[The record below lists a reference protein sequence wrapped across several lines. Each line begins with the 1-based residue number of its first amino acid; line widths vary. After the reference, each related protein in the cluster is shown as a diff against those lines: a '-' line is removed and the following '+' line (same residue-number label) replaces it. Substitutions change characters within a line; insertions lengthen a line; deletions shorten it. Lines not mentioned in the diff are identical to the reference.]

1 MKLSGETV
9 IKAPRAI
16 VWDALNDET
25 LLIECIPGCEAL
37 ERISDDELAA
47 AITAKVG
54 PVTAKFKGEVRLEN
68 VNPPLS
74 YTLIGQ
80 GKGAAGFARGRA
92 DVALHALSDDQTRLD
107 WSAEASIGGKL
118 AQMGARLID
127 STAKKYAEGFFGSF
141 SALTEDR
148 AAQAREAEALE
159 AQTRAVEDA
168 AQAETV
174 EDQPSSAKL
183 EPKLRPGLSSWIW
196 VSVLLLLI
204 LAVLYA
210 YGA

>member
-74 YTLIGQ
+74 YTDRAGQ
-80 GKGAAGFARGRA
+80 GGGGLCPGPRRCGFACA
-92 DVALHALSDDQTRLD
+92 
-107 WSAEASIGGKL
+107 IG
-118 AQMGARLID
+118 
-127 STAKKYAEGFFGSF
+127 
-141 SALTEDR
+141 
-148 AAQAREAEALE
+148 
-159 AQTRAVEDA
+159 
-168 AQAETV
+168 
-174 EDQPSSAKL
+174 
-183 EPKLRPGLSSWIW
+183 
-196 VSVLLLLI
+196 
-204 LAVLYA
+204 
-210 YGA
+210 

>member
-1 MKLSGETV
+1 
-9 IKAPRAI
+9 

-92 DVALHALSDDQTRLD
+92 DVALHGLSDDQTRLD

-127 STAKKYAEGFFGSF
+127 STAKKYAEGFFSSF
-141 SALTEDR
+141 SALTEAR
-148 AAQAREAEALE
+148 AAQAREA
-159 AQTRAVEDA
+159 AVPDDEGT
-168 AQAETV
+168 AQAEMIG
-174 EDQPSSAKL
+174 DQPPSPELGSKL
-183 EPKLRPGLSSWIW
+183 QPKLRKGLPSWIW
-196 VSVLLLLI
+196 VSVLLLMI